1 MKSVFIKV
9 AGLRRALKRD
19 SSTRFPVKFAKFLRT
34 LILKDI
40 CERLL
45 LRTTKFCFVDY
56 FYFSSSSL
64 DDFIGKKN
72 LQKLSILREFCK
84 KTGLQILLREYD
96 LMNKKQP
103 PFTEEDILNIF
114 PVVKCVTPKA
124 TDATAIFEAA
134 QARLQSGMKYWGF
147 LA

>member
-1 MKSVFIKV
+1 M
-9 AGLRRALKRD
+9 
-19 SSTRFPVKFAKFLRT
+19 RT
-34 LILKDI
+34 IAF
-40 CERLL
+40 RG
-45 LRTTKFCFVDY
+45 KFCFVDY

-64 DDFIGKKN
+64 DDFIGKNN

-134 QARLQSGMKYWGF
+134 QARLQSGMKHWGF